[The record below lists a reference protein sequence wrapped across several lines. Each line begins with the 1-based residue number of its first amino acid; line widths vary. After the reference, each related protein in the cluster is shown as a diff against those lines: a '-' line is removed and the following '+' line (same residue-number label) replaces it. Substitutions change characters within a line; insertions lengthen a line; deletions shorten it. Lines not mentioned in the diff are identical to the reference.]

1 MVRAI
6 IDTNILVDYLR
17 GVPDARTELGLY
29 RSPAISVVSWIEIM
43 AGTVPGGTEAAAR
56 AFLQTFDLLQLD
68 EKIAER
74 AAAIRRTT
82 RIKLPDAII
91 LATAQEHQ
99 CLLVTRNTRDFDPT
113 DPGVRA
119 PYTA

>member
-1 MVRAI
+1 MVRAV

-17 GVPDARTELGLY
+17 GLPDARTELGLY

-43 AGTVPGGTEAAAR
+43 AGAVPGTEASAR
-56 AFLQTFDLLQLD
+56 AFLHTFDRLQLD

-91 LATAQEHQ
+91 VATAQEHQ

-119 PYTA
+119 PYTV